1 MVIFLD
7 IIWAD
12 QFWVVSSADGVK
24 IIACADFASSCCGGY
39 LWMIGSRERRKS
51 FFGTH
56 ETLRGEQLRKLNLS
70 TKLSEK
76 PNNMV
81 GAISGSR

>member
-1 MVIFLD
+1 MSALRPAQARILP
-7 IIWAD
+7 A
-12 QFWVVSSADGVK
+12 VV
-24 IIACADFASSCCGGY
+24 GGY
-39 LWMIGSRERRKS
+39 LWMIGRLEDRKS
-51 FFGTH
+51 LFVTH

>member
-1 MVIFLD
+1 
-7 IIWAD
+7 
-12 QFWVVSSADGVK
+12 
-24 IIACADFASSCCGGY
+24 
-39 LWMIGSRERRKS
+39 MIGRREARKS
-51 FFGTH
+51 FFVTH

-81 GAISGSR
+81 GAISGLR

>member
-1 MVIFLD
+1 
-7 IIWAD
+7 
-12 QFWVVSSADGVK
+12 
-24 IIACADFASSCCGGY
+24 
-39 LWMIGSRERRKS
+39 MIGRREGRKS

-56 ETLRGEQLRKLNLS
+56 ETLRGEQRMKLNLS

>member
-1 MVIFLD
+1 MD
-7 IIWAD
+7 D
-12 QFWVVSSADGVK
+12 
-24 IIACADFASSCCGGY
+24 
-39 LWMIGSRERRKS
+39 REARTQEG
-51 FFGTH
+51 FFVTR

-70 TKLSEK
+70 TKLLSEK

>member
-1 MVIFLD
+1 
-7 IIWAD
+7 
-12 QFWVVSSADGVK
+12 
-24 IIACADFASSCCGGY
+24 
-39 LWMIGSRERRKS
+39 MIGRLEGRKS

-70 TKLSEK
+70 TKPSEK